1 LKYIGDVKLGRI
13 EFGSLAIS
21 TYYAI
26 KCWPK
31 LPDELARAASRLPK
45 PQEAFSWLVT
55 ALSLASYACRL
66 QVSGNKVSID
76 VSPERVG
83 LEVNGV
89 PAVFD
94 AHCMNADDM
103 AETFA
108 GGD

>member
-1 LKYIGDVKLGRI
+1 
-13 EFGSLAIS
+13 
-21 TYYAI
+21 
-26 KCWPK
+26 
-31 LPDELARAASRLPK
+31 
-45 PQEAFSWLVT
+45 
-55 ALSLASYACRL
+55 LASYACRL
-66 QVSGNKVSID
+66 QASGNKVSID